1 MMKSNLQSLA
11 GDAGEGLRALDAAG
25 LQPRDCAG
33 LPAVDAAGPVPLDGV
48 GLAALDAAGPVP
60 LDGAGLQALDAA
72 GPAPLAGA
80 GLPAQDGAG
89 LHVAIIMDGNGRWAI
104 ARGLPRVAGHRH
116 GALAVRRAVEAAP
129 ALGIRTLTLYAFSSD
144 NWRRP
149 PEEVSALMQLLLDY
163 LRKETAGCI
172 EKGIHV
178 SVLGRRDRLSQ
189 PLREG
194 IETAEA
200 ATARGRRLH
209 LRIAVDY
216 SARDSIM
223 RAASRVSTS
232 EVTREV
238 FSRLLA
244 EAGHATP
251 AAPDVDL
258 LIRTGGEKRLSD
270 FLLWEAA
277 YAELHFTHRL
287 WPEFRAADLEAA
299 VRDFHGRQRRF
310 GALPEAATV

>member
-1 MMKSNLQSLA
+1 
-11 GDAGEGLRALDAAG
+11 
-25 LQPRDCAG
+25 
-33 LPAVDAAGPVPLDGV
+33 
-48 GLAALDAAGPVP
+48 
-60 LDGAGLQALDAA
+60 
-72 GPAPLAGA
+72 
-80 GLPAQDGAG
+80 
-89 LHVAIIMDGNGRWAI
+89 MDGNGRWAI